1 MDLCYQVLI
10 YNEGFFKE
18 SSGVSETPPN
28 PLRGHQDPALLLHEG
43 GPEGRHE

>member
-18 SSGVSETPPN
+18 SSGVSETPPT
-28 PLRGHQDPALLLHEG
+28 PLGVHQTPLSS
-43 GPEGRHE
+43 